1 MSKSLPKNNT
11 EKDLDTLYQE
21 AFDKISKLKKGVAPD
36 VMLRFYAYY
45 KQANYGNN
53 FTFNSGS
60 NLISGFKFNAWMQLN
75 GMSSEDAKR
84 EYIALANT
92 ILTDKNQTK

>member
-1 MSKSLPKNNT
+1 MSKSLLKNNT
-11 EKDLDTLYQE
+11 EKDLDALYQE

-36 VMLRFYAYY
+36 IMLRFYAYH

-60 NLISGFKFNAWMQLN
+60 NVISGFKFNAWMQLN
-75 GMSSEDAKR
+75 GMSSEDAKK
-84 EYIALANT
+84 EYIALAKT
-92 ILTDKNQTK
+92 ILTDKN

>member
-1 MSKSLPKNNT
+1 MSKSLPKNNA

-36 VMLRFYAYY
+36 VMLRFYAFY
-45 KQANYGNN
+45 KQASYGNN
-53 FTFNSGS
+53 FTFNSAS

-75 GMSSEDAKR
+75 GMSSEDAKK
-84 EYIALANT
+84 EYIVLANS
-92 ILTDKNQTK
+92 ILLEKNQKK

>member
-1 MSKSLPKNNT
+1 MPRNKT
-11 EKDLDTLYQE
+11 EKDLDTLYKE

-60 NLISGFKFNAWMQLN
+60 NVISGFKFNAWMQLN
-75 GMSSEDAKR
+75 GMSSEDAKK

-92 ILTDKNQTK
+92 ILAEKNN